1 MALVSRDPNKVTS
14 CHPEARSAWLPIIG
28 DFWCASKVPGLATVL
43 LMAVTAV
50 CCVGATLC
58 AIGAT
63 LRFVF
68 GIACVGF
75 IALPALHQLCEWAV
89 LLAALSWVSVALMM
103 LASTLEG
110 R

>member
-1 MALVSRDPNKVTS
+1 MARD
-14 CHPEARSAWLPIIG
+14 I
-28 DFWCASKVPGLATVL
+28 L
-43 LMAVTAV
+43 LIAAVA
-50 CCVGATLC
+50 CGVGAALC
-58 AIGAT
+58 AIGST

-68 GIACVGF
+68 AIDCVGF

-103 LASTLEG
+103 LTIALEG